1 MIASN
6 NQSQQNKSI
15 NFDQTIGSCSNFAF
29 RFYKPDLRGGH
40 LTITKWGLKGLQIKP
55 GRWCFNIYKG
65 LKDDVQIH
73 SL

>member
-1 MIASN
+1 MRSKLILWIAEIELSPRKGMIASN

-40 LTITKWGLKGLQIKP
+40 LTITK
-55 GRWCFNIYKG
+55 
-65 LKDDVQIH
+65 
-73 SL
+73 